1 MKNSVL
7 NFEREVIDNISVTD
21 YKTLDLDSLRDLLN
35 NKSYLKYI
43 ELKYND
49 LIENVSYKYYKN
61 SAYWDLLLVM
71 NNRDALFDMVYNFDT
86 VVDIVD
92 EITEN
97 YFRKDYQGKVSEKFI
112 LWYKENKKIKISN
125 LNENNV
131 ILFILKDEILSEV
144 IRNIKYGI

>member
-1 MKNSVL
+1 MKNSIL
-7 NFEREVIDNISVTD
+7 NFEREAIDSVSVVD
-21 YKTLDLDSLRDLLN
+21 YKSLNLDSLRELLN

-49 LIENVSYKYYKN
+49 LIENVSYKYYQN

-86 VVDIVD
+86 IVDIVD

-97 YFRKDYQGKVSEKFI
+97 YFQKNYQGKVSEQFI
-112 LWYKENKKIKISN
+112 EWYKENKKIKISN

>member
-1 MKNSVL
+1 MKNSIL

-49 LIENVSYKYYKN
+49 LIENISYKYYKN

-97 YFRKDYQGKVSEKFI
+97 YFRKDYQGKVSEEFI

>member
-1 MKNSVL
+1 MKNSIL
-7 NFEREVIDNISVTD
+7 IFEREVIDNISVTD
-21 YKTLDLDSLRDLLN
+21 YKTLNLDSLRDLLN

-97 YFRKDYQGKVSEKFI
+97 YFKKDYQGKVSEEFI

>member
-1 MKNSVL
+1 MKNSIL

-43 ELKYND
+43 ELKYNV

-97 YFRKDYQGKVSEKFI
+97 YFRKDYQGKVSEEFI

>member
-1 MKNSVL
+1 MKNSIL

-43 ELKYND
+43 ELKYYD

-97 YFRKDYQGKVSEKFI
+97 YFRKDYQGKVSEQFI
-112 LWYKENKKIKISN
+112 EWYKEIKKIKISN

>member
-1 MKNSVL
+1 MKNSIL
-7 NFEREVIDNISVTD
+7 IFEREVIDNISVTD
-21 YKTLDLDSLRDLLN
+21 YKTLNLDSLRDLLN

-97 YFRKDYQGKVSEKFI
+97 YFRKDYQGKVSEEFI

>member
-1 MKNSVL
+1 MKNSIL
-7 NFEREVIDNISVTD
+7 IFEREVIDNISVTD

-86 VVDIVD
+86 VADIVD

-97 YFRKDYQGKVSEKFI
+97 YFRKDYQGKVSEQFI
-112 LWYKENKKIKISN
+112 EWYKENKKIKISN

>member
-1 MKNSVL
+1 MKNSIL

-21 YKTLDLDSLRDLLN
+21 YKTLDLNSLRDLLN

-97 YFRKDYQGKVSEKFI
+97 YFRKDYQGKVSEEFI

>member
-1 MKNSVL
+1 MKNSIL

-21 YKTLDLDSLRDLLN
+21 YKTLNLDSLRDLLN

-97 YFRKDYQGKVSEKFI
+97 YFRKDYQGKVSEEFI

>member
-1 MKNSVL
+1 MKNSIL

-86 VVDIVD
+86 IVDIVD

-97 YFRKDYQGKVSEKFI
+97 YFRKDYQGKVSEQFI
-112 LWYKENKKIKISN
+112 MWYKENKKVKISN

>member
-1 MKNSVL
+1 MKNSIL
-7 NFEREVIDNISVTD
+7 IFEREVIDNISVTD

-97 YFRKDYQGKVSEKFI
+97 YFRKDYQGKVSEQFI
-112 LWYKENKKIKISN
+112 EWYKENKKIKISN

>member
-21 YKTLDLDSLRDLLN
+21 YKTLDLNSLRDLLN

-43 ELKYND
+43 ELKYNY

-97 YFRKDYQGKVSEKFI
+97 YFRKDYQGKVSEQFI
-112 LWYKENKKIKISN
+112 EWYKENKKIKISN

>member
-1 MKNSVL
+1 MKNSIL
-7 NFEREVIDNISVTD
+7 IFEREVIDNISVTN
-21 YKTLDLDSLRDLLN
+21 YKTLNLDSLRDLLN

-71 NNRDALFDMVYNFDT
+71 NNRDVLFDMVYNFDT

-97 YFRKDYQGKVSEKFI
+97 YFRKDYQGKISEQFI
-112 LWYKENKKIKISN
+112 EWYKENKKIKISN

>member
-1 MKNSVL
+1 MKNSIL
-7 NFEREVIDNISVTD
+7 IFEREVIDNISVTD
-21 YKTLDLDSLRDLLN
+21 YKTLNLDSLRDLLN

-97 YFRKDYQGKVSEKFI
+97 YFRKDYQGKVSEQFI
-112 LWYKENKKIKISN
+112 EWYKENKKIKISN

>member
-1 MKNSVL
+1 
-7 NFEREVIDNISVTD
+7 
-21 YKTLDLDSLRDLLN
+21 
-35 NKSYLKYI
+35 
-43 ELKYND
+43 
-49 LIENVSYKYYKN
+49 
-61 SAYWDLLLVM
+61 M

-97 YFRKDYQGKVSEKFI
+97 YFRKDYQGKVSEQFI
-112 LWYKENKKIKISN
+112 EWYKENKKIKISN

>member
-1 MKNSVL
+1 MKNSIL

-21 YKTLDLDSLRDLLN
+21 YKTLNLDSLRDLLN

-97 YFRKDYQGKVSEKFI
+97 YFRKDYQGKVSEEFI
-112 LWYKENKKIKISN
+112 EWYKENKKIKISN

>member
-21 YKTLDLDSLRDLLN
+21 YKTLDLNSLRDLLN

-97 YFRKDYQGKVSEKFI
+97 YFRKDYQGKVSEEFI

>member
-1 MKNSVL
+1 MKNSIL

-97 YFRKDYQGKVSEKFI
+97 YFRKDYQGKVSEEFI

>member
-1 MKNSVL
+1 MKNSIL
-7 NFEREVIDNISVTD
+7 IFEREVIDNISVTD

-97 YFRKDYQGKVSEKFI
+97 YFRKDYQGKVSEEFI
-112 LWYKENKKIKISN
+112 EWYKENKKIKISN

>member
-86 VVDIVD
+86 VIDIVD

-97 YFRKDYQGKVSEKFI
+97 YFRKDYQGKVSEQFI
-112 LWYKENKKIKISN
+112 EWYKENKKIKISN

>member
-1 MKNSVL
+1 MKNSIL

-97 YFRKDYQGKVSEKFI
+97 YFQKDYQGKVSDQFI
-112 LWYKENKKIKISN
+112 EWYKENKKIKISN
-125 LNENNV
+125 LNENNI

>member
-1 MKNSVL
+1 MKNSIL
-7 NFEREVIDNISVTD
+7 IFEREVIDNISVTD
-21 YKTLDLDSLRDLLN
+21 YKTLNLDSLRDLLN

-97 YFRKDYQGKVSEKFI
+97 YFRKDYQGKVSEQFI
-112 LWYKENKKIKISN
+112 EWYKENKKIKI
-125 LNENNV
+125 
-131 ILFILKDEILSEV
+131 FIL
-144 IRNIKYGI
+144 

>member
-1 MKNSVL
+1 MKNSIL

-97 YFRKDYQGKVSEKFI
+97 YFRKDYQGKVSEQFI
-112 LWYKENKKIKISN
+112 EWYKENKKIKISN

>member
-1 MKNSVL
+1 MKNSIL
-7 NFEREVIDNISVTD
+7 NFEREVIDSVSVVD
-21 YKTLDLDSLRDLLN
+21 YKSLNLDSLRELLN

-49 LIENVSYKYYKN
+49 LIENVSYKYYQN

-86 VVDIVD
+86 IVDIVD

-97 YFRKDYQGKVSEKFI
+97 YFQKNYQGKVSEQFI
-112 LWYKENKKIKISN
+112 EWYKENKKIKISN

>member
-1 MKNSVL
+1 MKNSIL

-49 LIENVSYKYYKN
+49 LIENISYKYYKN

-97 YFRKDYQGKVSEKFI
+97 YFRKDYQGKVSKQFI
-112 LWYKENKKIKISN
+112 EWYKENKKIKISN

>member
-1 MKNSVL
+1 MKNSIL

-97 YFRKDYQGKVSEKFI
+97 YFRKDYQGKVSEQFI
-112 LWYKENKKIKISN
+112 EWYKENKKIKISI

>member
-1 MKNSVL
+1 MKNSIL

-97 YFRKDYQGKVSEKFI
+97 YFRKDYQGKVSEELI

>member
-86 VVDIVD
+86 VVDIVN

-97 YFRKDYQGKVSEKFI
+97 YFQKDYQGKVSDKFI
-112 LWYKENKKIKISN
+112 EWYKENKKIKISN
-125 LNENNV
+125 LNENNI

>member
-21 YKTLDLDSLRDLLN
+21 YKTLNLDSLRDLLN

-97 YFRKDYQGKVSEKFI
+97 YFRKDYQGKVSEQFI
-112 LWYKENKKIKISN
+112 EWYKENKKIKISN

>member
-1 MKNSVL
+1 MKNSIL
-7 NFEREVIDNISVTD
+7 IFEREVIDNISVTD

-97 YFRKDYQGKVSEKFI
+97 YFRKDYQGKVSEEFI

>member
-1 MKNSVL
+1 MKNSIL

-21 YKTLDLDSLRDLLN
+21 YKTLDLNSLRDLLN

-97 YFRKDYQGKVSEKFI
+97 YFRKDYQGKVSEQFI
-112 LWYKENKKIKISN
+112 EWYKENKKIKISN

>member
-1 MKNSVL
+1 MKNSIL

-21 YKTLDLDSLRDLLN
+21 YKTLDLNSLRDLLN

-43 ELKYND
+43 QLKYND

-71 NNRDALFDMVYNFDT
+71 NNRDALFDMVYNFDI

-97 YFRKDYQGKVSEKFI
+97 YFRKDYQGKVSEEFI

>member
-1 MKNSVL
+1 MKNSIL

-86 VVDIVD
+86 VVDIID

-97 YFRKDYQGKVSEKFI
+97 YFRKDYQGKVSEQFI
-112 LWYKENKKIKISN
+112 EWYKENKKIKISN

>member
-1 MKNSVL
+1 MKNSIL

-86 VVDIVD
+86 VVDIID

-97 YFRKDYQGKVSEKFI
+97 YFRKDYQGKVSEEFI

-125 LNENNV
+125 LNENNI

>member
-1 MKNSVL
+1 MKNSIL
-7 NFEREVIDNISVTD
+7 NFEREVIDNIYVTD

-97 YFRKDYQGKVSEKFI
+97 YFRKDYQGKVSEQFI
-112 LWYKENKKIKISN
+112 EWYKENKKIKISN